1 MRGKGKLKITWKGYH
16 DCVTRLAEKVRRSGW
31 RPDVIVCISR
41 GGLPVG
47 LMLSERLRKP
57 LGVISVQS
65 YRGMRRRELR
75 FNKYIST
82 VAPIRG
88 RILLADDL
96 VDSGKTI
103 TATKRYL
110 EKFGEVRT
118 AVMFRKTGAKFMPDY
133 FVRETPGRMWIVF
146 PYNG

>member
-1 MRGKGKLKITWKGYH
+1 MQGKIRIGWKAYHNYVKRLGDLVKGSGY
-16 DCVTRLAEKVRRSGW
+16 
-31 RPDVIVCISR
+31 RPNVIVCISR

-47 LMLSERLRKP
+47 LMLSEYLKKP
-57 LGVISVQS
+57 LGVISAQS
-65 YRGMRRRELR
+65 YHGTRQGRLK
-75 FNKYIST
+75 FNRHISAI
-82 VAPIRG
+82 APIRG
-88 RILLADDL
+88 KILLADDL

-103 TATKRYL
+103 RATK
-110 EKFGEVRT
+110 KFLGRLGEVRT